1 MIFYTYNSEF
11 DEETLESIRSE
22 NIAKLQLQPSSHSIV
37 YLFEEKEQ
45 NVGYVWIETFEEYVE
60 AVEFFYK
67 GNEKKRWGLYEFI
80 VQLAYKQKK
89 QRIIMSIPN
98 SEYGMTFVKKW
109 EGEIRER
116 DGKDLH
122 IEIPFLSYSD
132 S

>member
-22 NIAKLQLQPSSHSIV
+22 NIARLQLQPSSHSTV

-45 NVGYVWIETFEEYVE
+45 TVGYVWIETFEEYVE

-67 GNEKKRWGLYEFI
+67 GNEKKRWSLYEFI
-80 VQLAYKQKK
+80 VQFAYKQRK
-89 QRIIMSIPN
+89 QRIIMSVPN

-122 IEIPFLSYSD
+122 IEIPFLSYSG

>member
-1 MIFYTYNSEF
+1 MIFYTYNCEF
-11 DEETLESIRSE
+11 DEETLDSIRSE
-22 NIAKLQLQPSSHSIV
+22 NMARLQLQPSSHSIV

-45 NVGYVWIETFEEYVE
+45 TVGYVWIETYEEYVE
-60 AVEFFYK
+60 VVEFFNK

-80 VQLAYKQKK
+80 VQLAYKQRK
-89 QRIIMSIPN
+89 QRIIMSVPN

-122 IEIPFLSYSD
+122 IEIPFLSYSG